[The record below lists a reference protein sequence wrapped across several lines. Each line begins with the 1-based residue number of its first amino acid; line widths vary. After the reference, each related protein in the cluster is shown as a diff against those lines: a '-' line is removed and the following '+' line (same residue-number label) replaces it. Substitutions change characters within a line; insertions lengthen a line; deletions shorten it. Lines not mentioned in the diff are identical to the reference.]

1 MTDRD
6 PHRILDPAQ
15 QAAIAEGAAVDL
27 EDLRLL
33 IEYVFEQTGLDF
45 REYAWSSL
53 RRRVMRVVADQD
65 AGTISGLH
73 QRLRTD
79 DALMQRLVRMLTVH
93 TTAMFRDPAF
103 FRVFRAKVV
112 PALRTYPFVRLW
124 VAGCSTGEE
133 VYSLSILLHE
143 EGLADRCRIYATDLS
158 DRVLENARAGIFPL
172 SQMQE
177 YSRNY
182 WLAGGEA
189 PFAEY
194 YTADSEWVVFRK
206 HLRDNVVF
214 GTHNLVSDASF
225 NEFHVILCRNVMI
238 YFQRSLQ
245 ERVHKLFHDS
255 LVTFGYLGL
264 GRSEA
269 VRFTAFRDA
278 YEALDERERLF
289 RKIK

>member
-1 MTDRD
+1 MFNSAPESVLPDLSGETDAEDVRLLLD
-6 PHRILDPAQ
+6 TILDRA
-15 QAAIAEGAAVDL
+15 
-27 EDLRLL
+27 
-33 IEYVFEQTGLDF
+33 GLDF
-45 REYAWSSL
+45 REYAFSSI
-53 RRRVMRVVADQD
+53 RRRVARAVIDTKS
-65 AGTISGLH
+65 GSISGLH
-73 QRLRTD
+73 LRIKGDDQVLTD
-79 DALMQRLVRMLTVH
+79 LVRMLTVH

-103 FRVFRAKVV
+103 FAVFREHVV
-112 PALRTYPFVRLW
+112 PVLRTYPFVRLW

-158 DRVLENARAGIFPL
+158 ETVLEKARAGIFPL
-172 SQMQE
+172 SAMQE

-182 WLAGGEA
+182 QLAGGKL
-189 PFAEY
+189 PFSDY
-194 YTADSEWVVFRK
+194 FTADSESVIFRR
-206 HLRDNVVF
+206 HLREKIVF

-238 YFQRSLQ
+238 YFHRGLQ
-245 ERVHKLFHDS
+245 ERVHKLFYDS

-269 VRFTAFRDA
+269 VRFTAQGQS
-278 YEALDERERLF
+278 YEALDGRERLF